1 MMVAMQSLESK
12 GLCVTRGGAAVL
24 DGISLSLTAGEL
36 LGVLG
41 ANGAGKSTLLQA
53 LAGEA
58 GSSCAE
64 QVRLNAR
71 PLSQW
76 PLAQQARQRAV
87 LPQESSLGFSLAVS
101 QVIAMGAY
109 AFPQAAPAEV
119 AHCSREAA
127 QRADVMHLL
136 ERDYLQL
143 SGGERQRVHFARVLV
158 QVLLACDHS
167 PDAAYLLLDEPTASL
182 DPQHQQRLLH
192 TVGELARS
200 HGLGVLMVL
209 HDVNL
214 AARWCDRLVLLHQS
228 AILAQ
233 GPPSVVLTPQNLRQ
247 LYGMDATI
255 LPHPHRSDRPLV
267 VFC

>member
-1 MMVAMQSLESK
+1 MMPAMQSLESRE
-12 GLCVTRGGAAVL
+12 LCVRRGREAVL
-24 DGISLSLTAGEL
+24 DGVSLSLTAGEL

-58 GSSCAE
+58 GPLCSE
-64 QVRLNAR
+64 QVRLNAQ

-109 AFPQAAPAEV
+109 AFPEAVPADV
-119 AHCSREAA
+119 VHCSRDAA
-127 QRADVMHLL
+127 RQADVIHLL

-167 PDAAYLLLDEPTASL
+167 RGASYLLLDEPTASL
-182 DPQHQQRLLH
+182 DPRHQQRLLQ

-200 HGLGVLMVL
+200 RGLGVLMVL

-214 AARWCDRLVLLHQS
+214 AARWCDRLALLHQR

-233 GPPSVVLTPQNLRQ
+233 GAPSAVLTPQNLRQ

-255 LPHPHRSDRPLV
+255 LPHPHQPDRPLV